1 MVYGSGGPMDD
12 KVGRIDLIDAEE
24 GPSVRFDA
32 TDYFMR
38 MSPLDRA
45 TYFMAAVQLCELA
58 IDLIC
63 EDHPEYEEQII
74 EREASMLIQPGGN
87 RKIN

>member
-1 MVYGSGGPMDD
+1 MDD
-12 KVGRIDLIDAEE
+12 KVGRIELINVEE
-24 GPSVRFDA
+24 GPSVRFEA
-32 TDYFMR
+32 TDYFME

-45 TYFMAAVQLCELA
+45 TFFMAAAQLCALA
-58 IDLIC
+58 LDLIC